1 MRLTRTLPSLLL
13 LAFVLLFAVAP
24 GCGAGPE
31 PPAAEQLR
39 RSFPAQA
46 AAVLDRREAF
56 APAAA
61 GFVSRGAEGE
71 AVAAAGLRAALPLSA
86 GEAIT
91 LQVPAHDFEI
101 RVRELDAAGESALA
115 GGAVSYARS
124 NGSSFWA
131 ATSVG
136 AEEWLLLDA
145 GVARAGHVVASWDV
159 DGGALRQEGDTV
171 VIDDAA
177 GAPRVRVTAPAAF
190 ADGGRRVTATLAIR
204 GATIDLT
211 VDADDEAVLVDPLW
225 VAAGSLKVARY
236 QHSATVLPSGK
247 VLVVG
252 GYGGAPA
259 APLASAEVYD
269 PATDAW
275 TLLVPSLITA
285 RNDHRAILLGNGK
298 VLIVGGSGLAGTL
311 ASAELY
317 DPVANS
323 FSPAGAMTLARSAPQ
338 LSLVGPGNAKVLVTG
353 GVFNGLPTNLAELY
367 DPVAN
372 TWAAAA
378 PMLVAHSTHTS
389 TLLSTNEVLV
399 VGGRSNANISVS
411 TAELYN
417 AGTNTWIA
425 TAPLP
430 SPRAEHLATVL
441 LGGNVGVTG
450 GINWFT
456 PSSGQGVQSIV
467 VYDPIA
473 KTWTQGGGTGY
484 HDYATATL
492 VASGGLMLA
501 GGNVSPTLV
510 DFLDPLGVAWTNAGP
525 LLGAGRAYHTASLLA
540 NGKVLLAGGYSGS
553 TNTIL
558 QTAELYSPYATSTVC
573 TVPGECQTGFCVDG
587 FCCNTACTGLCQAC
601 SAAKK
606 GSGASGTCGSIAVAT
621 DPDNE
626 CATQATSTCGTNGSC
641 NGAGA
646 CQQYASGTSC
656 LAASCSGSTLTNA
669 STCNG
674 TGTCVAGSQV
684 SCGAYQCSG
693 AACGTTCVLPTD
705 CTAGNVCIA
714 GKCVA
719 PLPVGSVCTTA
730 NQCSSGFCADG
741 FCCGTACGGLCQAC
755 SAAKTG
761 GANGTCG
768 SVIAATDPDNE
779 CAAQATSTCGTN
791 GSCDGVG
798 ACQKYVTGTSCVAPS
813 CSGSTLNNGSDC
825 NGSGTCISK
834 GTTPCDPYVCGVGA
848 ACKTLCVSN
857 ADCTAGN
864 LCIGGKCGSPLP
876 DGSICLSAGSCQ
888 SGNCV
893 DGVCCNTA
901 CNGGACDACSKL
913 AGAPSDGVCAMLTG
927 NKCND
932 GDPCTQTDTCMAG
945 TCMGLAVTCAALDAC
960 HTAGTCDAT
969 TGACTN
975 PVASDGTTCN
985 DGDGC
990 TQADTCM
997 LGTCV
1002 GGSPVVCVAQ
1012 DSCHGVGVCNPKL
1025 GACDNPTLADDTP
1038 CDDGNKCTQ
1047 SDKCTAGICASAT
1060 PTDCPAIDACHLPGT
1075 CDLATGMC
1083 PNAETQTAKDCT
1095 IVGECDT
1102 GGACDP
1108 ASGACTK
1115 TAKPDGSPCTNG
1127 VCLAGTCDGA
1137 GTGSASTGSASTG
1150 STGSASTGSASTGSA
1165 STGSASTG
1173 SNGTG
1178 AGGST
1183 GSEPSGVTG
1192 SGGHAGDGS
1201 VSPAGGCGCTT
1212 ASTSESRA
1220 PWLLLGLV
1228 LVASRRRQRRLTA

>member
-1 MRLTRTLPSLLL
+1 MRFARTLPSLLL
-13 LAFVLLFAVAP
+13 LALVLLFAVAP
-24 GCGAGPE
+24 GCGADPE
-31 PPAAEQLR
+31 PAAAAQLR
-39 RSFPAQA
+39 TSFPEQA
-46 AAVLDRREAF
+46 AAVLEHRDAF
-56 APAAA
+56 
-61 GFVSRGAEGE
+61 
-71 AVAAAGLRAALPLSA
+71 VAADAAFTLRAAEATGATPATGTVRAALPRL
-86 GEAIT
+86 GEGAIR
-91 LQVPAHDFEI
+91 LDLGAPGDFSV
-101 RVRELDAAGESALA
+101 RVRELDLDLEGEGALA
-115 GGAVSYARS
+115 GGAVAYRRA
-124 NGSSFWA
+124 GGTAFWA
-131 ATSVG
+131 AHDAGV
-136 AEEWLLLDA
+136 EEWLMLDA
-145 GVARAGHVVASWDV
+145 GLAVADHVVATWEVEGARVQQV
-159 DGGALRQEGDTV
+159 DGRVEIV
-171 VIDDAA
+171 DDA
-177 GAPRVRVTAPAAF
+177 GAVRVRVTAPHAYAA
-190 ADGGRRVTATLAIR
+190 GGREVTAKLAVDGAQITLS
-204 GATIDLT
+204 
-211 VDADDEAVLVDPLW
+211 VDAGGDAVLVDPAWLPAGTMNVARW
-225 VAAGSLKVARY
+225 AFTATLLASGKVLAAGGGNPPFTPTAELWDP
-236 QHSATVLPSGK
+236 ATNLWTPTPTTMVSGRAYHTATLLNNGK

-252 GYGGAPA
+252 GGYPPFGVANTNKCE
-259 APLASAEVYD
+259 LYD
-269 PATDAW
+269 PATNTWANAPSMVNPRGSHVAVLLSNNSVLVAGGGTATAEIYNPLTNAWTTVGSMSVARDGHAGVRLANNKVLVSGGTGGGMTLATAEIFDTATNAW
-275 TLLVPSLITA
+275 TLAASLATA
-285 RNDHRAILLGNGK
+285 RTNHTMTLLNTGK
-298 VLIVGGSGLAGTL
+298 VLAAAGFGAAEL

-317 DPVANS
+317 DA
-323 FSPAGAMTLARSAPQ
+323 TLNTWSAAAPLAIARQQHTATWMP
-338 LSLVGPGNAKVLVTG
+338 SLNRVLITG
-353 GVFNGLPTNLAELY
+353 GNNPVQNTAALY
-367 DPVAN
+367 DPATN
-372 TWAAAA
+372 TWAATASMAA
-378 PMLVAHSTHTS
+378 VRSLHTA
-389 TLLSTNEVLV
+389 TLLSNGQVLV
-399 VGGRSNANISVS
+399 AGTVGGA
-411 TAELYN
+411 TAEIYSVAN
-417 AGTNTWIA
+417 GTPCA
-425 TAPLP
+425 
-430 SPRAEHLATVL
+430 
-441 LGGNVGVTG
+441 LG
-450 GINWFT
+450 
-456 PSSGQGVQSIV
+456 SEC
-467 VYDPIA
+467 
-473 KTWTQGGGTGY
+473 
-484 HDYATATL
+484 
-492 VASGGLMLA
+492 ASGYCA
-501 GGNVSPTLV
+501 
-510 DFLDPLGVAWTNAGP
+510 
-525 LLGAGRAYHTASLLA
+525 
-540 NGKVLLAGGYSGS
+540 
-553 TNTIL
+553 
-558 QTAELYSPYATSTVC
+558 
-573 TVPGECQTGFCVDG
+573 DG
-587 FCCNTACTGLCQAC
+587 FCCNTACAGVCQAC
-601 SAAKK
+601 SAAKT
-606 GSGASGTCGSIAVAT
+606 GGVNGTCASVTVAT

-626 CATQATSTCGTNGSC
+626 CAAQAQSTCGTTGSC
-641 NGAGA
+641 SGAGA
-646 CQQYASGTSC
+646 CQQFASGLTC
-656 LAASCSGSTLTNA
+656 LASSCSGSTLTNA

-1150 STGSASTGSASTGSA
+1150 STGSASTGSAGTGSA
-1165 STGSASTG
+1165 GTGSAGTG
-1173 SNGTG
+1173 SNSTG

-1183 GSEPSGVTG
+1183 SGGAG
-1192 SGGHAGDGS
+1192 SGGTAGDGS

-1212 ASTSESRA
+1212 VGETSESRA
-1220 PWLLLGLV
+1220 PWLLLGLL
-1228 LVASRRRQRRLTA
+1228 LVVKRRRRAGAG